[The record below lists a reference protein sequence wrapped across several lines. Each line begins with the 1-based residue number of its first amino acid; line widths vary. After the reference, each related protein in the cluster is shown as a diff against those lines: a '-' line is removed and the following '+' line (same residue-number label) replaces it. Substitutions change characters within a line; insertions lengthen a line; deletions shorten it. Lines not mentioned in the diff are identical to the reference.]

1 MIIGLIFSVFGIGFL
16 CWLLFTLA
24 VYALPFFAGVTAG
37 LAAYHSGAGA
47 LGGILVGF
55 LAGAATLLLGQL
67 AFATVRW
74 PIARLL
80 IALLFVAPATV
91 AGYHAVLGLGQIGVP
106 SPIWREIFAVV
117 GAICVGGTAL
127 ARMLAIAPVTP
138 GGASGLAPSSSTPL
152 IAGPGSR

>member
-47 LGGILVGF
+47 LGGIVVGF

-74 PIARLL
+74 PGDRHRDPMRGRGG
-80 IALLFVAPATV
+80 LLFC
-91 AGYHAVLGLGQIGVP
+91 AGRHCP
-106 SPIWREIFAVV
+106 SA
-117 GAICVGGTAL
+117 
-127 ARMLAIAPVTP
+127 
-138 GGASGLAPSSSTPL
+138 GGAGRWS
-152 IAGPGSR
+152 